1 MLVGVIKLE
10 IKEQIKKEME
20 NFCNNIKKLR
30 AKHKLTK
37 KGMAKILHIGV
48 GSLTKIENGTMPK
61 LLRADIFF
69 YIHEKFNITASR
81 IVMPLD
87 MEQL

>member
-1 MLVGVIKLE
+1 MDIKRE
-10 IKEQIKKEME
+10 IKKEMK
-20 NFCNNIKKLR
+20 NFCNNVKKLR

-37 KGMAKILHIGV
+37 KEMAKILHIGV
-48 GSLTKIENGTMPK
+48 GSLSKIESGIIPK
-61 LLRADIFF
+61 LLGADIFF

-87 MEQL
+87 IDQL